1 MDVDDDKEVKDD
13 LLAEFERR
21 KRVNTS
27 VILVV
32 HSLKIIN

>member
-27 VILVV
+27 VILV